1 MGGRSIPGEALERPA
16 PAFGGGSVAAWGLF
30 GLLFGLTV
38 AGVVTFDRAGRAGLV
53 GDEATYAMQ
62 AASLAFDL
70 DLRYGRADYDRF
82 VAQWGGPP
90 DGLIL
95 QSRDG
100 GARITYGKP
109 PLYALFA
116 APFARVA
123 PVRGPLLANAIL
135 LALAAAL
142 AARVLSR
149 HVGPAAPLWV
159 ACFLYASVAFGYVFW
174 VHADLFLLACVAAGF
189 ALVYEGDRPRGG
201 PMPEIYDGEEL
212 APRWRFALR
221 WAAAGALLAA
231 PAAYR
236 PFYLALL
243 VPAVIAALSHP
254 AGRGRGRQAAAAL
267 LAGALLLLAA
277 TSAAQWLAGGSWSG
291 YGGERQGF
299 YPRTGYPEVDFP
311 ASEWPQ
317 SVRRWGNT
325 SWLQEGALEPRFDA
339 RLTAWNALYFLAG
352 ENVGVLPYFLPL
364 VLGFLAYRGERGR
377 WAIVPAVALAA
388 LGLFLVRP
396 FNFYGG
402 GGALANRYFL
412 PLYPA
417 FWFLAA
423 RPRRAAWVAAVA
435 ALAAPFLWPLWA
447 HPRAFPVGGDGRYAY
462 VSEIA
467 RRLLPYETTQSHL
480 PGGRDVTHHGLW
492 VKSLTPAVGP
502 VGQGRSLRLSADG
515 PGELLVG
522 SPQPLAAVV
531 LRFGAGAPSRVEID
545 GGTVGGRMFGADG
558 SIAFEVALERPRALH
573 PMWWT
578 WDDVH
583 LYWLRLSLPPGAAP
597 VRLEI
602 TPGPDLV
609 QKAAR

>member
-1 MGGRSIPGEALERPA
+1 MEEQKPARGRGRTRGGAGL
-16 PAFGGGSVAAWGLF
+16 AAWGVF
-30 GLLFGLTV
+30 GLLFGALF
-38 AGVVTFDRAGRAGLV
+38 AGVATFDRAGRPGLV

-70 DLRYGRADYDRF
+70 DLRYTRADYDRF

-95 QSRDG
+95 QSRDD

-109 PLYALFA
+109 PLYALAA
-116 APFARVA
+116 APFVRFA
-123 PVRGPLLANAIL
+123 PVRGALLANVVL

-142 AARVLSR
+142 AARVLR
-149 HVGPAAPLWV
+149 IQVGTAAPLWV
-159 ACFLYASVAFGYVFW
+159 ACFLFASVAFGYAFW
-174 VHADLFLLACVAAGF
+174 VHADLFLLACAAAGF
-189 ALVYEGDRPRGG
+189 ALVYEGERARHG
-201 PMPEIYDGEEL
+201 PLPEIYDGEEL
-212 APRWRFALR
+212 AGGTRSTLR
-221 WAAAGALLAA
+221 WAAAGALLAI

-243 VPAVIAALSHP
+243 IPALLAAL
-254 AGRGRGRQAAAAL
+254 AARARGRQAAAAL

-277 TSAAQWLAGGSWSG
+277 TAGAQWLAGGSWSG

-311 ASEWPQ
+311 ASDWPA

-325 SWLQEGALEPRFDA
+325 SWLQEGALEARFDPKLA
-339 RLTAWNALYFLAG
+339 AWNGLYFLAG

-364 VLGFLAYRGERGR
+364 VLGFLAYRGDRGR

-388 LGLFLVRP
+388 LGLLLVRP

-417 FWFLAA
+417 LWFLVA
-423 RPRRAAWVAAVA
+423 RPRRAGWVAAVA

-447 HPRAFPVGGDGRYAY
+447 HPRAFPVGEDGRYAY
-462 VSEIA
+462 VSELA

-502 VGQGRSLRLSADG
+502 VGGGRSLRLSAGG

-522 SPQPLAAVV
+522 SPEPLEAVV
-531 LRFGAGAPSRVEID
+531 LRFGGGAPTRIEIE
-545 GGTVGGRMFGADG
+545 GGEIGGRMFGADG
-558 SIAFEVALERPRALH
+558 SIAFALRLDRPRAVH

-578 WDDVH
+578 RDDVH
-583 LYWLRLSLPPGAAP
+583 LYRIGLRLPAGAAP
-597 VRLEI
+597 VGLRI
-602 TPGPDLV
+602 TPGSDLV
-609 QKAAR
+609 QRAAR